1 MLEFNHNLQVFD
13 QAFNNTHTEDGV
25 VPMIEA
31 RAYWDNQTVEIQLHG
46 VQETELDWSQNWL
59 RWELNGVGGVERIAP
74 VKMGKSEAAMGSI
87 RIPMARVQS
96 AQLLSLKLTLIDQTN
111 SEITHKKADLLVL
124 PSQAAQARYTGKVVI
139 QTWAGSEAA
148 IVRQLNYDVDTR
160 LSKYTDLLI
169 TNCPDA
175 KALKWVWEGGKMLFI
190 SEDDQSVFWPRGH
203 GNLADGNWIKSISWL
218 RPDVH
223 PHLKIDNPLNLP
235 LRRVMPTGSI
245 MGLNSEEVFD
255 TGDYLAGQ
263 VSGWVQ
269 RPVIH
274 TVQFRYGKGRVVMT
288 TYALF
293 ESMRLGD
300 VDPVGVVMFNDL
312 IDYLGSERCQPKLS
326 LDC

>member
-1 MLEFNHNLQVFD
+1 MLEFNHNLRVFD
-13 QAFNNTHTEDGV
+13 QAFKNTQIEDGI
-25 VPMIEA
+25 VPMVEA

-46 VQETELDWSQNWL
+46 VQETDSDWTCNRL
-59 RWELNGVGGVERIAP
+59 RWELNGVGGVERIET
-74 VKMGKSEAAMGSI
+74 VKSSKTEAAKGSI

-96 AQLLSLKLTLIDQTN
+96 AQVLPLKLTLIDQTN
-111 SEITHKKADLLVL
+111 CEITHNKADLFVL
-124 PSQAAQARYTGKVVI
+124 PSQAAQARYSGKVTVR
-139 QTWAGSEAA
+139 TWAGDESAV
-148 IVRQLNYDVDTR
+148 VRQLNYDVDTR
-160 LSKYTDLLI
+160 LSKNTELLV
-169 TNCPDA
+169 TNCPDG
-175 KALKWVWEGGKMLFI
+175 KALKWVWDGGRMLFI
-190 SEDDQSVFWPRGH
+190 SEDDQSVFWPRGRR
-203 GNLADGNWIKSISWL
+203 NLTDGNWIKSVSWL

-245 MGLNSEEVFD
+245 MGLDSEEVFD

-288 TYALF
+288 TYALL
-293 ESMRLGD
+293 ECMRLGD

-312 IDYLGSERCQPKLS
+312 IEYLGSERCQPKLS
-326 LDC
+326 MDC